1 MSNSTFKSVKNI
13 VGSLSE
19 LNVSGDAQVHD
30 TLSASGISADI
41 MVQLPPGKTLQSVK
55 LTGPSGKYDAADG
68 TALTKMD
75 GITTYTAPSEIKV
88 VGAVLST
95 SVAPTQDINLGD
107 TGATTSL
114 FSGVT
119 TADALAGVYVSSIA
133 AADLGSGGAKVTSAT
148 VAKDDKILLT
158 SATNTADFV
167 PSVTLYYYV

>member
-55 LTGPSGKYDAADG
+55 LTGPSGTYDTLGG

-75 GITTYTAPSEIKV
+75 GIEYKAPSKIEV

-95 SVAPTQDINLGD
+95 SVAPTQTINLGD
-107 TGATTSL
+107 TGTATSL
-114 FSGVT
+114 FSGVV

-133 AADLGSGGAKVTSAT
+133 AAGLGTGGAKVTSAS
-148 VAKDDKILLT
+148 VAKDDKILLD
-158 SATNTADFV
+158 AGTNTANFV